1 MKLSLMFICHLD
13 LYFQQIKLP
22 VIKLNQDSKL
32 FKDSFDVESLFTN
45 IPLEEIINICISW
58 LYNKAD
64 IIESIN
70 KSEFENLLFLEN
82 RIIYIIYYII

>member
-22 VIKLNQDSKL
+22 VINLNQDSKL

-64 IIESIN
+64 IIESIY
-70 KSEFENLLFLEN
+70 KSEFENLLSLAT
-82 RIIYIIYYII
+82 